1 MKLIAKLKGFDGKIY
16 VYDDR
21 VVISR
26 DTLAGI
32 LVFGHGER
40 TFFYNSIQGVEFI
53 SGRFR
58 IIPVGYENS
67 SRTDGNAITWVL
79 NRKYAKK
86 VYQLILQ
93 KINESNKM
101 INNKS
106 NNISVADEIL
116 KFKKLLDDGIITK
129 EEFESKKQELLK

>member
-93 KINESNKM
+93 KINESNK
-101 INNKS
+101 
-106 NNISVADEIL
+106 ISVADEIL